1 MFGGCRWVFGWD
13 CPKVVV
19 GMTGHSFPLR
29 SQYLLPTDPPN
40 LSWSDGCLEPVEE
53 ELVEGE
59 WELQVHGATPDGDE
73 DGWHYAFGWE
83 FNFHAAVT
91 RQDLVR
97 KRIWLR
103 RRHHDVHAGPRRE
116 DDGGIAGWIR
126 VILTP
131 EEEGAVLERAGCQSG
146 VVDEV
151 QCVHADMGR
160 LAQVEGKLV
169 CPQPADRDKGSVKD
183 LVYGNIA
190 MVRVLSDS
198 EASGDRQQGSTHQV
212 WDGEEGSAHPMPE
225 ALEDLG
231 FVDQAKE
238 AAAAGASAVVLLYS
252 EGHWKSP
259 PSCRNGV
266 DLPAHLHVPV
276 VWVRAC
282 DEGHLRPG
290 ATCQLSF
297 TRQAHASSVARGSVA
312 RSTQFAGSGRKQP
325 TGTHTRKQTT
335 GESGSSKQTT
345 GEWEHTTHTRKQTT
359 GEWEWAAEAGS
370 SSDEEQNVCLEEQ
383 GDKQSWL
390 HSSKKAVE
398 GKAAAWLASLAS
410 YHAAP
415 LPSAA
420 TAPEWAV
427 EDDAAD
433 QAGAPRSGEE
443 GGAASSGEEGLVGI
457 GAALASDVL
466 RDLSEVQLMLSD
478 NARFFSSCP
487 EQTLKH
493 YKRCTE
499 LCVAGN
505 VTLHDMPAVVQAVAA
520 VASKHDISPSV
531 CGNGF
536 WAQLRV
542 LSCCLKKVKGKLG
555 TIASERQSLLFG
567 TRVKTLLHGPN

>member
-1 MFGGCRWVFGWD
+1 LC
-13 CPKVVV
+13 
-19 GMTGHSFPLR
+19 

-53 ELVEGE
+53 EIVEGE
-59 WELQVHGATPDGDE
+59 WELQVHGATTDGDE

-83 FNFHAAVT
+83 FSFHAAVT

-103 RRHHDVHAGPRRE
+103 RRHHDVHAAPRRE

-126 VILTP
+126 VMLTP

-146 VVDEV
+146 VLDEV
-151 QCVHADMGR
+151 ECVHADMGM

-169 CPQPADRDKGSVKD
+169 CPQRADGDKGRVRD
-183 LVYGNIA
+183 LVNGNIA
-190 MVRVLSDS
+190 LVRVLSDS
-198 EASGDRQQGSTHQV
+198 EASG
-212 WDGEEGSAHPMPE
+212 

-238 AAAAGASAVVLLYS
+238 AAAAGASAVVLMYS
-252 EGHWKSP
+252 ERHWQSP

-266 DLPAHLHVPV
+266 DLPAELHVPV

-282 DEGHLRPG
+282 DEGPLRPG

-297 TRQAHASSVARGSVA
+297 TRPAHASSVARASVA
-312 RSTQFAGSGRKQP
+312 RSTHFAVSGAKQ
-325 TGTHTRKQTT
+325 TTRTHTRKQRT
-335 GESGSSKQTT
+335 GESASSKQRT
-345 GEWEHTTHTRKQTT
+345 GECQHTTHTRKQPT

-370 SSDEEQNVCLEEQ
+370 SSDDEHNVRLGEE

-398 GKAAAWLASLAS
+398 DKAAAWLASLAS

-415 LPSAA
+415 LRSAA

-427 EDDAAD
+427 EEDGAD

-443 GGAASSGEEGLVGI
+443 GGAPRSGEEGLPGI
-457 GAALASDVL
+457 GAELASDVL

-542 LSCCLKKVKGKLG
+542 LSCCLKKIKGKLG
-555 TIASERQSLLFG
+555 TMASERQSLLFG
-567 TRVKTLLHGPN
+567 TRVKTLLHGQTLKLIA